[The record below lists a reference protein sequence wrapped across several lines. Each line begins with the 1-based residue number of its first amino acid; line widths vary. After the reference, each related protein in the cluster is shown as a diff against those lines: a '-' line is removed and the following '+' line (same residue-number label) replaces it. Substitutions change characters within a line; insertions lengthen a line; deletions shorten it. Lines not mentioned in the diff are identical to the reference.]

1 MAGKPV
7 SCETRVMNKIRGF
20 LLVVALFSAGGACAE
35 DAAQTPEQKVLAVD
49 NEYIAAELSRDVG
62 ALRRLVDD
70 RFLYNSSSG
79 KTTDKE
85 ELIKTVLKM
94 SMVGQNISE
103 RTVLIDGDIAL
114 VFGTTELHFAEAG
127 KPESKTRLRYTST
140 YVNRN
145 GQWRMLALQMQQRAP
160 N

>member
-1 MAGKPV
+1 MRTLFIAV
-7 SCETRVMNKIRGF
+7 SLIAAA
-20 LLVVALFSAGGACAE
+20 VAYSE
-35 DAAQTPEQKVLAVD
+35 DVAQTPEQKVLAVD

-70 RFLYNSSSG
+70 RFVYNSSSG

-85 ELIKTVLKM
+85 ELINTVLKM

-103 RTVLIDGDIAL
+103 RTVLIEGDIAL
-114 VFGTTELHFAEAG
+114 VFGTTELHFAEVG

-140 YVNRN
+140 YVNRS